1 MIFSRGKSLIEYKK
15 SNLEVILNSALS
27 NALMN
32 LDPLKNSYSNTY
44 LTLEIEILQW
54 MLNIGQKIHYNL
66 NFLKELV
73 EKEIYNF
80 KIKYYYTKD
89 IGEIGK
95 LTKSLEILQTCL
107 FLITKELEFQQ
118 LYSIN
123 GIIKQS
129 NINSHF

>member
-1 MIFSRGKSLIEYKK
+1 MIFSRGKSLIEYNK

>member
-1 MIFSRGKSLIEYKK
+1 MIFSRGKSLIEYNK
-15 SNLEVILNSALS
+15 SNLELILNSALS

-54 MLNIGQKIHYNL
+54 MLNIDQKIHHNL

-73 EKEIYNF
+73 EKEIYNL
-80 KIKYYYTKD
+80 IKYYYTKD

-107 FLITKELEFQQ
+107 FLITMELEFQQ

-129 NINSHF
+129 HINSHF